1 MNILICAGYKYESLT
16 SSLTAM
22 FRDGSVKVSG
32 VPLLSDVDEFI
43 ARGSTFDRAIITEEA
58 ITEDGNLTEID
69 DMLVVVE
76 KFAEEMSGGFDDK
89 EAVFILNSE
98 DLADAVLT
106 QLFMSSDRV
115 RVVLRSRIDSLN
127 MSYLRDLTLVRLQD
141 FKTNQQLKKS
151 VFTQGAVS
159 SKVDENI
166 GLGDEEELSFEDEE
180 KGNEESKADFSDLEG
195 LFGEDADDISFDGD
209 EKFDLGVDTDEPEE
223 SEGDTPSLSEE
234 DEKSEESGESIEEKD
249 APNPLGDADELT
261 DFSGLFDSETD
272 SEFDTE
278 SSKNEPNQEKLQ
290 TSEKNENSDGQ
301 FSAGAELFD
310 TSENFGIDQTP
321 KTAVPDTQNSG
332 LSPTPHSGE
341 VSVNGGVTAPQKKG
355 LLGGIFGGKGKGTVA
370 TPKVDKPRPTP
381 KPKRGA
387 GNGAA
392 TIEELKRL
400 IESYK
405 YRGKVVLVTGTKD
418 SGTSTLVA
426 NLANIVSKLGGTA
439 LVVDLAYNGRTQAYM
454 TGEAY
459 RNLHSAGADTNDL
472 RLCLN
477 NKKADILNYAAT
489 VRQGYN
495 LLGTGLGVDFE
506 KPKDI
511 VRNID
516 NVKSFLYSA
525 KSTYNLVFI
534 DAQFSDIVGEFKEF
548 EDGSDI
554 IVLNTTSTTKAMLEF
569 MLLMCNIEDSQL
581 RENFFSNSK
590 LVFNK
595 ATDNRFLLG
604 RQFKSYYEILTELD
618 GIVQN
623 LTTYTA
629 GFSEMNIVGAIPY
642 DASNDKMM
650 FTDRLISDGKE
661 YTGLFAEVLL
671 KILK

>member
-76 KFAEEMSGGFDDK
+76 KFAEEMSGIFDDK

-98 DLADAVLT
+98 ELADAVLT

-166 GLGDEEELSFEDEE
+166 GLGDEEELSFDDEE
-180 KGNEESKADFSDLEG
+180 KDNKESEADFSDLDG
-195 LFGEDADDISFDGD
+195 LFGEDADEISFDD
-209 EKFDLGVDTDEPEE
+209 EEKFDFGEGTDETEE

-234 DEKSEESGESIEEKD
+234 DEESEEKD

-278 SSKNEPNQEKLQ
+278 SSQNEPNQEKLQ

-310 TSENFGIDQTP
+310 TSENFGIDQTT
-321 KTAVPDTQNSG
+321 KTAIPDPQNSG

-341 VSVNGGVTAPQKKG
+341 ASVNSSVTASQKKG
-355 LLGGIFGGKGKGTVA
+355 LLGGIFGGKGKGSVA
-370 TPKVDKPRPTP
+370 APKVDKPRPTP
-381 KPKRGA
+381 KPKRGER
-387 GNGAA
+387 NSAA

-400 IESYK
+400 VESYK
-405 YRGKVVLVTGTKD
+405 YRGKVVLFTGTKD

-426 NLANIVSKLGGTA
+426 NMANIVSKLGGTA

-525 KSTYNLVFI
+525 KSTYNLVLI

-604 RQFKSYYEILTELD
+604 RQFKSYYEILTEID

-642 DASNDKMM
+642 DISNDKMM

-661 YTGLFAEVLL
+661 YTGLFAEILL

>member
-76 KFAEEMSGGFDDK
+76 KFAEEMSGVFDDK

-98 DLADAVLT
+98 ELADAVLT

-166 GLGDEEELSFEDEE
+166 GLGDEEELSFDDEE
-180 KGNEESKADFSDLEG
+180 KDNKESEADFSDLDG
-195 LFGEDADDISFDGD
+195 LFGEDADEISFDD
-209 EKFDLGVDTDEPEE
+209 EEKFDFGEGTDETEE
-223 SEGDTPSLSEE
+223 SEGDNPSLSKE
-234 DEKSEESGESIEEKD
+234 DEESEESGESIEEKD

-278 SSKNEPNQEKLQ
+278 SSQNEPNQEKLQ

-310 TSENFGIDQTP
+310 TSENFGIDQTT
-321 KTAVPDTQNSG
+321 KTAIPDPQNSG

-341 VSVNGGVTAPQKKG
+341 ASVNSSVTASQKKG
-355 LLGGIFGGKGKGTVA
+355 LLGGIFGGKGKGSVA
-370 TPKVDKPRPTP
+370 APKVDKPRPTP
-381 KPKRGA
+381 KPKRGER
-387 GNGAA
+387 NSAA

-405 YRGKVVLVTGTKD
+405 YRGKVVLFTGTKD

-426 NLANIVSKLGGTA
+426 NMANIVSKLGGWW
-439 LVVDLAYNGRTQAYM
+439 
-454 TGEAY
+454 
-459 RNLHSAGADTNDL
+459 
-472 RLCLN
+472 
-477 NKKADILNYAAT
+477 I
-489 VRQGYN
+489 
-495 LLGTGLGVDFE
+495 
-506 KPKDI
+506 
-511 VRNID
+511 
-516 NVKSFLYSA
+516 
-525 KSTYNLVFI
+525 
-534 DAQFSDIVGEFKEF
+534 
-548 EDGSDI
+548 
-554 IVLNTTSTTKAMLEF
+554 
-569 MLLMCNIEDSQL
+569 
-581 RENFFSNSK
+581 
-590 LVFNK
+590 
-595 ATDNRFLLG
+595 
-604 RQFKSYYEILTELD
+604 
-618 GIVQN
+618 
-623 LTTYTA
+623 
-629 GFSEMNIVGAIPY
+629 
-642 DASNDKMM
+642 
-650 FTDRLISDGKE
+650 
-661 YTGLFAEVLL
+661 
-671 KILK
+671 

>member
-1 MNILICAGYKYESLT
+1 
-16 SSLTAM
+16 M

-76 KFAEEMSGGFDDK
+76 KFAEEMSGIFDDK

-98 DLADAVLT
+98 ELADAVLT
-106 QLFMSSDRV
+106 QLFMSSERV
-115 RVVLRSRIDSLN
+115 RVVLRSRIDSLK

-141 FKTNQQLKKS
+141 FKTNQNLKKS

-159 SKVDENI
+159 SKVDEDLEVDN
-166 GLGDEEELSFEDEE
+166 EEELSFEDEE
-180 KGNEESKADFSDLEG
+180 KGNEESKADFSDLDG
-195 LFGEDADDISFDGD
+195 LFGEDADDISFDD
-209 EKFDLGVDTDEPEE
+209 EDKFDFGSDTDEPDEK
-223 SEGDTPSLSEE
+223 EGDSLSLSEE
-234 DEKSEESGESIEEKD
+234 DDSSEEKSESIEEKD
-249 APNPLGDADELT
+249 APNPLGNEGELP
-261 DFSGLFDSETD
+261 DFSGLFDTDTD
-272 SEFDTE
+272 SEFETE
-278 SSKNEPNQEKLQ
+278 NSQNEPNQDELY

-321 KTAVPDTQNSG
+321 KTAIPDPQNSG

-341 VSVNGGVTAPQKKG
+341 ASVNDLVTTPPKKG
-355 LLGGIFGGKGKGTVA
+355 LLGGIFRGKGKGTV
-370 TPKVDKPRPTP
+370 TPKVDKPRPTV
-381 KPKRGA
+381 KPKRGER
-387 GNGAA
+387 NGAA
-392 TIEELKRL
+392 TLEELKRL

-405 YRGKVVLVTGTKD
+405 YRGKVVLFTGTKD

-439 LVVDLAYNGRTQAYM
+439 LVVDLVYNGRTQAYM

-661 YTGLFAEVLL
+661 YTGLFAEILL

>member
-76 KFAEEMSGGFDDK
+76 KFAEEMSGVFDDK

-98 DLADAVLT
+98 ELADAVLT

-166 GLGDEEELSFEDEE
+166 GLGDEEELSFDDEE
-180 KGNEESKADFSDLEG
+180 KDNKESEADFSDLDG
-195 LFGEDADDISFDGD
+195 LFGEDADEISFDD
-209 EKFDLGVDTDEPEE
+209 EEKFDFGEGTDETEE

-249 APNPLGDADELT
+249 APNPFGDADELA

-278 SSKNEPNQEKLQ
+278 SSQNEPNQEKLQ

-310 TSENFGIDQTP
+310 TSENFGIDQTT
-321 KTAVPDTQNSG
+321 KTAIPDPQNSG
-332 LSPTPHSGE
+332 LSPTPHSGD
-341 VSVNGGVTAPQKKG
+341 VSVNSSVTASQKKG
-355 LLGGIFGGKGKGTVA
+355 LLGGIFGGKGKGSVA
-370 TPKVDKPRPTP
+370 APKVDKPRPTP
-381 KPKRGA
+381 KPKRGER
-387 GNGAA
+387 NSAA

-405 YRGKVVLVTGTKD
+405 YRGKVVLFTGTKD

-426 NLANIVSKLGGTA
+426 NMANIVSKLGGTA

-661 YTGLFAEVLL
+661 YTGLFAEILL

>member
-76 KFAEEMSGGFDDK
+76 KFAEEMSGIFNDK

-98 DLADAVLT
+98 ELADAVLT
-106 QLFMSSDRV
+106 QLFMSSERV

-141 FKTNQQLKKS
+141 FKTNQNLKKS

-159 SKVDENI
+159 SKVDEDLEVDN
-166 GLGDEEELSFEDEE
+166 EEELSFEDEE
-180 KGNEESKADFSDLEG
+180 KGKEDSKADFSDLDG
-195 LFGEDADDISFDGD
+195 LFGEDADDISFDDD
-209 EKFDLGVDTDEPEE
+209 EKFEFGVDTDEPEE
-223 SEGDTPSLSEE
+223 KEGDTLSLSEE
-234 DEKSEESGESIEEKD
+234 DEKSEGNGESIEEKD
-249 APNPLGDADELT
+249 APNPLGNAGELP
-261 DFSGLFDSETD
+261 DFSGLFDTDTD
-272 SEFDTE
+272 SEFETE
-278 SSKNEPNQEKLQ
+278 NSQNEPNQDELY

-310 TSENFGIDQTP
+310 TSENFGTDQTP
-321 KTAVPDTQNSG
+321 KTAIPDTQNSG

-355 LLGGIFGGKGKGTVA
+355 LLGGIFGGKGKGAVA
-370 TPKVDKPRPTP
+370 APKVDKPRPTP

-405 YRGKVVLVTGTKD
+405 YRGKVVLFTGTKD

-439 LVVDLAYNGRTQAYM
+439 LVV
-454 TGEAY
+454 AY

-525 KSTYNLVFI
+525 KSTYNLVLL

-661 YTGLFAEVLL
+661 YTGLFAEILL

>member
-76 KFAEEMSGGFDDK
+76 KFAEEMSGVFDAK

-98 DLADAVLT
+98 ELADAVLT

-166 GLGDEEELSFEDEE
+166 GLGDEEELSFDDEE
-180 KGNEESKADFSDLEG
+180 KDNKESEADFSDLDG
-195 LFGEDADDISFDGD
+195 LFGEDADEISFDD
-209 EKFDLGVDTDEPEE
+209 EEKFDFGEGTDETEE

-278 SSKNEPNQEKLQ
+278 SSQNEPNQEKLQ

-310 TSENFGIDQTP
+310 TSENFGIDQTT
-321 KTAVPDTQNSG
+321 KTAVPDPQNSG

-341 VSVNGGVTAPQKKG
+341 VSVNDSVTALQKKG
-355 LLGGIFGGKGKGTVA
+355 LLGGIFGGKGKGAV
-370 TPKVDKPRPTP
+370 TPKIDKPRPTP

>member
-76 KFAEEMSGGFDDK
+76 KFAEEMSGIFDDK
-89 EAVFILNSE
+89 EAVFIINSE
-98 DLADAVLT
+98 ELADAVLT
-106 QLFMSSDRV
+106 QLFMSSERV

-141 FKTNQQLKKS
+141 FKTNQNLKKS

-159 SKVDENI
+159 SKVDEDLEVDN
-166 GLGDEEELSFEDEE
+166 EEELSFEDEE
-180 KGNEESKADFSDLEG
+180 KGNEASKADFSDLDG
-195 LFGEDADDISFDGD
+195 LFGEDADDISFDDD
-209 EKFDLGVDTDEPEE
+209 EKFNFGSDTDEPEE
-223 SEGDTPSLSEE
+223 KEGDTPSLSED
-234 DEKSEESGESIEEKD
+234 DEKSDENGDSIEEKD
-249 APNPLGDADELT
+249 APNPLGNEGELP
-261 DFSGLFDSETD
+261 DFSGLFDTDTD
-272 SEFDTE
+272 SEFETE
-278 SSKNEPNQEKLQ
+278 NSQNEPNQDELH
-290 TSEKNENSDGQ
+290 TPEKNENSDGQ

-310 TSENFGIDQTP
+310 TSENFGIDQTT
-321 KTAVPDTQNSG
+321 KTVIPDPQNSG
-332 LSPTPHSGE
+332 LSPTLHSGE

-355 LLGGIFGGKGKGTVA
+355 LLGGIFGGKGKGSV
-370 TPKVDKPRPTP
+370 TPKVDKPRPTV
-381 KPKRGA
+381 KPKRGER
-387 GNGAA
+387 NGAA

-661 YTGLFAEVLL
+661 YTGLFAEILL